1 MKKKMKR
8 NKKMIINMNIR
19 IQKNKIINQ
28 VENPELKLIKA
39 AILQLNNMLIVQVN
53 KIVYQQLN
61 NMQTDKKSIL
71 KINKL

>member
-8 NKKMIINMNIR
+8 NKKMIIIMNIR

>member
-8 NKKMIINMNIR
+8 NKKMIINMNMR